1 MQDSQN
7 YELDPNF
14 AVVCSFLERFGKHI
28 GDNFARLTIG
38 DLKAFL
44 EAKRGE
50 IVKVTASV
58 FQGRQ
63 LAGSQHNFPL
73 PVITAEKKHHFF
85 LFCRYCKVFNL
96 STASHIC

>member
-28 GDNFARLTIG
+28 GDNFANLTIG

-50 IVKVTASV
+50 NVKNDRKCLRRETTHATGGKS
-58 FQGRQ
+58 
-63 LAGSQHNFPL
+63 A
-73 PVITAEKKHHFF
+73 
-85 LFCRYCKVFNL
+85 
-96 STASHIC
+96 